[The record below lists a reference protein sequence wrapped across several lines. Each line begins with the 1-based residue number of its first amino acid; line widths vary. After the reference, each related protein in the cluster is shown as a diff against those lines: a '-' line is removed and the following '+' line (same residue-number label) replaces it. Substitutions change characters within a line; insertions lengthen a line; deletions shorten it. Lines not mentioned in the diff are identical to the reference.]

1 MMCMIEKMIQKTMLP
16 LPKTYVESPVT
27 SRWASG
33 HPTPCPAPLHTHT
46 HHTND
51 REEDDN
57 SQTGIGAVGT
67 GVDVWVPF
75 LVQLQ
80 HAEPSNHVHEG
91 GVCRTER

>member
-33 HPTPCPAPLHTHT
+33 QPTPCPAPLHTHT